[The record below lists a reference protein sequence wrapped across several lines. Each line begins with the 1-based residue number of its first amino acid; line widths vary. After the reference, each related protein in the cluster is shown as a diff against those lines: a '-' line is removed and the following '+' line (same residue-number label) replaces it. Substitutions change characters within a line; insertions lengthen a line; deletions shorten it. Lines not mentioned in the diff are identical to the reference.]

1 MIGYTP
7 GSILQ
12 CPETN
17 PDTIAQIRAALREG
31 EAIRTT
37 ILNRTKSGR
46 HYWLDLEIRPIR
58 GPDGKLAGFIATEND
73 ITDLIDDKARKD
85 AIFENA
91 TAGIVIYDEAGTD
104 NRLQL

>member
-1 MIGYTP
+1 MRGGRITWVNPAFSETTGYALEEVIGYTP

-58 GPDGKLAGFIATEND
+58 GPDGKLAGFIAT
-73 ITDLIDDKARKD
+73 
-85 AIFENA
+85 
-91 TAGIVIYDEAGTD
+91 
-104 NRLQL
+104 